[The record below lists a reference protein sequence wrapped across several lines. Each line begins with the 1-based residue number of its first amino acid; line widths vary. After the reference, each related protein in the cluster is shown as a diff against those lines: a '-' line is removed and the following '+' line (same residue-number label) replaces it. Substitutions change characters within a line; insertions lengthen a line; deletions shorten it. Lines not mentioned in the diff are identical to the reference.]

1 MARHRKRQRK
11 WSTIRQE
18 RRRLE
23 VREGQLS
30 SQRASLTTPEEI
42 QQWQQQWDEMI
53 ADKEALP
60 TRQQKHQEHLQNCEA
75 KRMRRQQEHEKEEAR
90 WRQEKERR
98 ELLKLQRRPTTM
110 ERRRV
115 MQELALSRN
124 KPLAPSPNSIL
135 QLVFD
140 HLSPVPGPACTP
152 TKLTAHLL
160 ILQRVAAIN
169 REWRAVALPLFYRTV
184 HVVIGH
190 PLDPRDMDDSDNEV
204 SGYNRGQVKGD
215 TVDGGDGWDSGD
227 DEEWLNAIGLSRSG
241 VNIRLRTNIGLFTSA
256 GLVDKASEVQ
266 IIVQGMGQ
274 TAGQL
279 LRQLLLAELGRH
291 TWPAVERLRI
301 DMCDSSNTTLT
312 DTMAEQSP
320 NALKALNRL
329 LSDILPSLREIEYY
343 GPHSNAIYGCVLV
356 EQLIKEQ
363 LQRPESLRVLRV
375 KADCWPKL
383 TDDYETGITLPPIYI
398 ERIEIDGPDE
408 SYLMPVPT
416 VVADTLV
423 ELKLTPVVDGYEW
436 KLFEYLGDVD
446 STGKGSVFSKLPLI
460 FSSLKSLVLDFEGFE
475 DFEPGGAELIN
486 VWRRVYPY
494 AGPLYYSDDS
504 DEEMGFLEDEVQ
516 KQLSRRFKELP
527 DYDTVVFPVLT
538 SLELRNYQSQSYLR
552 MLANSPISLLVLSS
566 QHFECPKD
574 WSLSQYRSLRRL
586 SIIMPPGLDE
596 FDSNNFI
603 KALPTVLS
611 TVHSELQ
618 HLALVVN
625 IRKDLELLFIE
636 PSFADHLVS
645 LTLEGEYGQ
654 RDVEHLLKLFPN
666 LQTLDI
672 CIIVSEPIFTVPDLI
687 DKYHWANTVQTLTPL
702 NTSLRVLNAYGQRYF
717 SSRSGVDLIP
727 ESRRLM
733 APELNHYRSL
743 LIDFVCCLP
752 ALDMLR
758 VSFQSVEGV
767 NEGICAIVGTNVGLE
782 HIGHLRDL
790 RVRALD
796 L

>member
-11 WSTIRQE
+11 RPTIKQK

-30 SQRASLTTPEEI
+30 SQRTSLTTPEEI
-42 QQWQQQWDEMI
+42 QQWQQQWEDMI
-53 ADKEALP
+53 ADKEALL

-75 KRMRRQQEHEKEEAR
+75 KRIRQQQEHEMVEAR
-90 WRQEKERR
+90 WRQEEERR
-98 ELLKLQRRPTTM
+98 ELLKLQRRPTMM

-115 MQELALSRN
+115 MQELALSRS
-124 KPLAPSPNSIL
+124 KSPAPSPNSIL

-140 HLSPVPGPACTP
+140 YLSPVPGPACTP
-152 TKLTAHLL
+152 TELTAHLL
-160 ILQRVAAIN
+160 RLQKVAAVN

-190 PLDPRDMDDSDNEV
+190 PLDPRDIDDSDDEV
-204 SGYNRGQVKGD
+204 SGYNTFDNDGHMNIDKVESTNNGGLVKGN

-329 LSDILPSLREIEYY
+329 LSDILPLLREIEFY
-343 GPHSNAIYGCVLV
+343 GPHSKEIYGCVLV
-356 EQLIKEQ
+356 EQLIKER

-383 TDDYETGITLPPIYI
+383 TDDYETCVTAPPIYI
-398 ERIEIDGPDE
+398 EHMEIDGPDE

-416 VVADTLV
+416 MMADTLV
-423 ELKLTPVVDGYEW
+423 ELKLTPMVEEFMW

-446 STGKGSVFSKLPLI
+446 LTEMASDSSKPPLS
-460 FSSLKSLVLDFEGFE
+460 FSSLKSLVLDVTDIEDLEFGSAECADYFRHSGNYVRGYDRDRGFYE
-475 DFEPGGAELIN
+475 DPIHTA
-486 VWRRVYPY
+486 
-494 AGPLYYSDDS
+494 SS
-504 DEEMGFLEDEVQ
+504 DEEAAKKVYQDDVRFQLEG
-516 KQLSRRFKELP
+516 RFEELP
-527 DYDTVVFPVLT
+527 DYDTVVFPVLA
-538 SLELRNYQSQSYLR
+538 SLEIRNPLAYSYLR
-552 MLANSPISLLVLSS
+552 KFAKSPISSLVLSR
-566 QHFECPKD
+566 QLFKRPKD

-586 SIIMPPGLDE
+586 RIIMPPGLNE
-596 FDSNNFI
+596 FDSKHFVE
-603 KALPTVLS
+603 ALPTVLS
-611 TVHSELQ
+611 TVHPKLQ
-618 HLALVVN
+618 QLALAMN
-625 IRKDLELLFIE
+625 IRQDSRLRFTT
-636 PSFADHLVS
+636 PSFAGNLVS

-654 RDVEHLLKLFPN
+654 RD
-666 LQTLDI
+666 
-672 CIIVSEPIFTVPDLI
+672 
-687 DKYHWANTVQTLTPL
+687 
-702 NTSLRVLNAYGQRYF
+702 
-717 SSRSGVDLIP
+717 
-727 ESRRLM
+727 
-733 APELNHYRSL
+733 
-743 LIDFVCCLP
+743 
-752 ALDMLR
+752 
-758 VSFQSVEGV
+758 
-767 NEGICAIVGTNVGLE
+767 
-782 HIGHLRDL
+782 
-790 RVRALD
+790 
-796 L
+796 

>member
-1 MARHRKRQRK
+1 
-11 WSTIRQE
+11 
-18 RRRLE
+18 
-23 VREGQLS
+23 
-30 SQRASLTTPEEI
+30 
-42 QQWQQQWDEMI
+42 
-53 ADKEALP
+53 
-60 TRQQKHQEHLQNCEA
+60 
-75 KRMRRQQEHEKEEAR
+75 
-90 WRQEKERR
+90 
-98 ELLKLQRRPTTM
+98 
-110 ERRRV
+110 

-160 ILQRVAAIN
+160 RLQRVAAVS
-169 REWRAVALPLFYRTV
+169 REWRAVALPLFYCTV

-190 PLDPRDMDDSDNEV
+190 PFDPRDIDDSDSDDDEDDSMNIDDEDDEDDDEDDSMNINDEDLV
-204 SGYNRGQVKGD
+204 DTEGQGKASMSIGKGQGKVD
-215 TVDGGDGWDSGD
+215 TVGRTA
-227 DEEWLNAIGLSRSG
+227 DEALLTTVGLSRDG
-241 VNIRLRTNIGLFTSA
+241 VDIGLHTNIGLFTAA

-266 IIVQGMGQ
+266 IVVQGMGQ

-312 DTMAEQSP
+312 NTMAEQSP

-416 VVADTLV
+416 MVADTLV

-436 KLFEYLGDVD
+436 KLFEYMGDVD
-446 STGKGSVFSKLPLI
+446 STGKGLVFSKPPLI
-460 FSSLKSLVLDFEGFE
+460 FSSLKSLVLDFEDFE

-527 DYDTVVFPVLT
+527 DYDTIVFPVLT

-586 SIIMPPGLDE
+586 SIIMPPGLDK
-596 FDSNNFI
+596 FDSEHFI
-603 KALPTVLS
+603 NVLLTVLS

-636 PSFADHLVS
+636 PSFADNLVS

-654 RDVEHLLKLFPN
+654 RDVEHLLQLFPN

-672 CIIVSEPIFTVPDLI
+672 CVIASEPIFTVPDLI
-687 DKYHWANTVQTLTPL
+687 DEYCRADTAKTLTPL

-758 VSFQSVEGV
+758 VSSQSLDGV
-767 NEGICAIVGTNVGLE
+767 NESLCAIVDTNVGLE
-782 HIGHLRDL
+782 HIDHLHHL

>member
-11 WSTIRQE
+11 RPTIKQK

-30 SQRASLTTPEEI
+30 SQRTSLTTPEEI
-42 QQWQQQWDEMI
+42 QQWQQQWEDMI
-53 ADKEALP
+53 ADKEALL

-75 KRMRRQQEHEKEEAR
+75 KRMRRQQEHEMVEAR
-90 WRQEKERR
+90 WRQEEERR
-98 ELLKLQRRPTTM
+98 ELLKLQRRPTMM

-115 MQELALSRN
+115 MQELALSRS
-124 KPLAPSPNSIL
+124 KSPAPSPNSIL

-140 HLSPVPGPACTP
+140 YLSPVPGPACTP
-152 TKLTAHLL
+152 TELTAHLL
-160 ILQRVAAIN
+160 RLQKVAAVN

-190 PLDPRDMDDSDNEV
+190 PLDPRDIDDSDSDDDEDDSMNINDEDDEDDSINIDDEDLV
-204 SGYNRGQVKGD
+204 DTEGQGKASMSIGKGQGKVD
-215 TVDGGDGWDSGD
+215 TVDRTA
-227 DEEWLNAIGLSRSG
+227 DEALLMTVGLSRDG
-241 VNIRLRTNIGLFTSA
+241 ADIGLHTNIGLFTSA

-329 LSDILPSLREIEYY
+329 LSDILPSLREIEFY
-343 GPHSNAIYGCVLV
+343 GPHSKEIYGCVLV

-383 TDDYETGITLPPIYI
+383 TDDYETGVTLPPIYI

-416 VVADTLV
+416 MMADTLV
-423 ELKLTPVVDGYEW
+423 ELKLTPMVEEFMW

-446 STGKGSVFSKLPLI
+446 LTEMASDSSKPPLS
-460 FSSLKSLVLDFEGFE
+460 FSSLKSLVLDVTDIEDFE

-486 VWRRVYPY
+486 
-494 AGPLYYSDDS
+494 
-504 DEEMGFLEDEVQ
+504 
-516 KQLSRRFKELP
+516 
-527 DYDTVVFPVLT
+527 
-538 SLELRNYQSQSYLR
+538 
-552 MLANSPISLLVLSS
+552 
-566 QHFECPKD
+566 D
-574 WSLSQYRSLRRL
+574 WNLSQYRSLRRL
-586 SIIMPPGLDE
+586 RIIMPPGLNE
-596 FDSNNFI
+596 FDSKHFVE
-603 KALPTVLS
+603 ALPTVLS
-611 TVHSELQ
+611 TVRPKLQ
-618 HLALVVN
+618 QLALAMN
-625 IRKDLELLFIE
+625 IRQDSRLRFTT
-636 PSFADHLVS
+636 PSFAGNLVS

-654 RDVEHLLKLFPN
+654 RDVEHLLQLFSN
-666 LQTLDI
+666 LQTLEI
-672 CIIVSEPIFTVPDLI
+672 CIIVSGPIFTVPDLI
-687 DKYHWANTVQTLTPL
+687 DEYCRANTAKTLTPL

-717 SSRSGVDLIP
+717 SSRYGMDLIP
-727 ESRRLM
+727 ESKRLM
-733 APELNHYRSL
+733 APELNHYRGL
-743 LIDFVCCLP
+743 LIGFVCRLP

-758 VSFQSVEGV
+758 VSSQSVEGV

-782 HIGHLRDL
+782 HVDHLHHL
-790 RVRALD
+790 RVRALE

>member
-1 MARHRKRQRK
+1 MARHRNREEKN
-11 WSTIRQE
+11 
-18 RRRLE
+18 RLLVLE
-23 VREGQLS
+23 SSLV
-30 SQRASLTTPEEI
+30 SQRASLTTPDEI
-42 QQWQQQWDEMI
+42 QQWQQLWDEMI
-53 ADKEALP
+53 ADKEALL

-75 KRMRRQQEHEKEEAR
+75 KRMRRQQEHEMVEAR
-90 WRQEKERR
+90 WRQEEERR
-98 ELLKLQRRPTTM
+98 ELLKLQRRPTMM

-115 MQELALSRN
+115 MQELALSRS
-124 KPLAPSPNSIL
+124 KSPAPSPNSIL

-140 HLSPVPGPACTP
+140 YLSPVPGPACTP
-152 TKLTAHLL
+152 TELTAHLL
-160 ILQRVAAIN
+160 RLQKVAAVN

-190 PLDPRDMDDSDNEV
+190 PLDPRDIDDSDDEV
-204 SGYNRGQVKGD
+204 SGYNTFDNDGHMNIDKVESTNNGGLVKGN

-329 LSDILPSLREIEYY
+329 LSDILPLLREIEFY
-343 GPHSNAIYGCVLV
+343 GPHSKEIYGCVLV
-356 EQLIKEQ
+356 EQLIKER

-383 TDDYETGITLPPIYI
+383 TDDYETCVTAPPIYI
-398 ERIEIDGPDE
+398 EHIEIDGPDE

-416 VVADTLV
+416 IMADTLV

-436 KLFEYLGDVD
+436 KLFEYLDDVD
-446 STGKGSVFSKLPLI
+446 STGKGSVFLKPPLI
-460 FSSLKSLVLDFEGFE
+460 FSSLKSLVLDFEDFE

-486 VWRRVYPY
+486 VWKSVYPY
-494 AGPLYYSDDS
+494 AGPLYYLDDS
-504 DEEMGFLEDEVQ
+504 DKEMGFFEDEVR
-516 KQLSRRFKELP
+516 KQLSRRF
-527 DYDTVVFPVLT
+527 
-538 SLELRNYQSQSYLR
+538 
-552 MLANSPISLLVLSS
+552 SS
-566 QHFECPKD
+566 WHA
-574 WSLSQYRSLRRL
+574 
-586 SIIMPPGLDE
+586 M
-596 FDSNNFI
+596 
-603 KALPTVLS
+603 
-611 TVHSELQ
+611 
-618 HLALVVN
+618 N
-625 IRKDLELLFIE
+625 IRQDLELLFME
-636 PSFADHLVS
+636 PSFAGNLVS

-654 RDVEHLLKLFPN
+654 RDVEHLLQLFPN
-666 LQTLDI
+666 LQTLEI
-672 CIIVSEPIFTVPDLI
+672 CIIVSGPIFTVPDLI
-687 DKYHWANTVQTLTPL
+687 GEYCRANTAKTLTPL
-702 NTSLRVLNAYGQRYF
+702 NMSLRVLNAYGQRYF
-717 SSRSGVDLIP
+717 SSRYGIDLIP
-727 ESRRLM
+727 ESKRLM
-733 APELNHYRSL
+733 APELNHYRGL
-743 LIDFVCCLP
+743 LIGFVCRLP

-758 VSFQSVEGV
+758 VSSQSVEGV
-767 NEGICAIVGTNVGLE
+767 NKGICAIVGTNVGLE
-782 HIGHLRDL
+782 HVDHLHHL